1 MTLTPSNC
9 VGRLLPKKSALVQLR
24 VTEDRLTP
32 WIEIQVPGAIPGRKL
47 APFTTPIEEM
57 EGPVEIAG
65 FTNTQAAPSLPLE
78 LLALSPTPPTRA
90 VFPSEDNA
98 TEPPCSENPT
108 EPVPTNLPPCWLHA
122 PPVRVNTHV
131 APTLLLS

>member
-47 APFTTPIEEM
+47 APFTTPLEEM
-57 EGPVEIAG
+57 EGPGGISVV
-65 FTNTQAAPSLPLE
+65 TNTPAAP
-78 LLALSPTPPTRA
+78 LLALPIILWSPGPPTIA
-90 VFPSEDNA
+90 VVPSADSA
-98 TEPPCSENPT
+98 TEKPWAAFPT
-108 EPVPTNLPPCWLHA
+108 TPDPVSLPPCWFHA
-122 PPVRVNTHV
+122 LLVRVNTH
-131 APTLLLS
+131 A

>member
-24 VTEDRLTP
+24 VVADRFTP

-47 APFTTPIEEM
+47 APFTTPLEEM
-57 EGPVEIAG
+57 EGPVGISVV
-65 FTNTQAAPSLPLE
+65 TNTQAAPELALPL
-78 LLALSPTPPTRA
+78 LVLSPTPPTRA

-98 TEPPCSENPT
+98 TEPPCSE
-108 EPVPTNLPPCWLHA
+108 
-122 PPVRVNTHV
+122 
-131 APTLLLS
+131 